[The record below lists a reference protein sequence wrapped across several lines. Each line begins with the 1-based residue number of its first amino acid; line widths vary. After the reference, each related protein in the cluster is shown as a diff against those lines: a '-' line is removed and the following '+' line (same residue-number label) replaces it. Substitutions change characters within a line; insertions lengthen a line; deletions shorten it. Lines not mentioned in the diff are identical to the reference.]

1 MNLLKSFYVALSLVT
16 SFAFASCGDDD
27 DNGGGSAPSFEVPA
41 EILSQGL
48 TFDAAGGENS
58 FQVKSTERVTARVD
72 GDDTSWITVN
82 VGNRTTEGFN
92 VTVKTQPNDTEA
104 ERTAKVVL
112 FAANT
117 PKTINVKQATSYVAP
132 QPPQG
137 GEDTDTPIKDVTA
150 KQLLS
155 RMVAGVNIGNTLEVP
170 GGETGWGNPEVNEAY
185 IKGLKALGFNAV
197 RVPCAWDSHVS
208 DAATNTIDPAW
219 LDRVNQVV
227 GWIVENDMYAIVN
240 IHWDG
245 GWLENHTPDAFNQT
259 IDRKQHDYWT
269 QIANRLNHFDEHV
282 LFAGMNEPNG
292 NDDQSVANI
301 IRYQQTFIDAV
312 RATGGNNALRCLV
325 VQAPTTDINNSAN
338 DNYRKNMPKDNVA
351 DKLVM
356 EVHFYDPTDFTIMD
370 KDGAWFPGSIVKY
383 FWGSDNLVPGS
394 ERNVNGHDE
403 SSVASQMAKMKKN
416 YVDAGI
422 PVIIGEYS
430 SSVRNAGEYQAQHEA
445 SRAYWNEVVTREARN
460 NGCVPFYWETGMDIN
475 RKDGTAKCQ
484 YAIDGIM
491 AGVQASNLPF

>member
-1 MNLLKSFYVALSLVT
+1 MHILKSIYLVMSLVT
-16 SFAFASCGDDD
+16 AMTFTSCGDDD
-27 DNGGGSAPSFEVPA
+27 DNGNGVATFEVPK
-41 EILSQGL
+41 ELLTDGLSVPA
-48 TFDAAGGENS
+48 TGGENS
-58 FQVKSTERVTARVD
+58 FTVKSSERVTARVD
-72 GDDTSWITVN
+72 ADDTSWISAS
-82 VGNRTTEGFN
+82 VGNSTTDGFN
-92 VTVKTQPNDTEA
+92 VTVKTQPNDTEK
-104 ERTAKVVL
+104 ERTAKLIL
-112 FAANT
+112 FAGNT

-137 GEDTDTPIKDVTA
+137 DDDDTPIKDVTA

-219 LDRVNQVV
+219 LERVDQVV
-227 GWIVENDMYAIVN
+227 GWIVDNDMYAIVN

-245 GWLENHTPDAFNQT
+245 GWLEENVANPFNQT

-269 QIANRLNHFDEHV
+269 QIATRLNHFDEHL
-282 LFAGMNEPNG
+282 LFAGMNEPGQQNG
-292 NDDQSVANI
+292 TGGDAIANI

-325 VQAPTTDINNSAN
+325 VQAPNTNIDLSEK

-356 EVHFYDPTDFTIMD
+356 EVHFYDPSDFTIMD
-370 KDGAWFPGSIVKY
+370 KDGAWADKVKY
-383 FWGSDNLVPGS
+383 FWGEPNLVPGS
-394 ERNVNGHDE
+394 DRNATWGDE
-403 SSVASQMAKMKKN
+403 AFVASQMVKMKKN

-491 AGVQASNLPF
+491 AGVKASTLPF